1 MKLPHILKP
10 LLKKEKITS
19 VVWTKHIFFSRAQ
32 LKYGLERKDYLR
44 RWSDRPLM
52 QESSLANGSSA
63 AESNY
68 SGQFSENGFI
78 NHGSYLLES
87 KLLEKFNFTGFAF
100 FVQATGIL
108 DIVNHVGTPGTGDIK
123 LLAEFTYRAKLQVI
137 KLSPHTSHF

>member
-1 MKLPHILKP
+1 
-10 LLKKEKITS
+10 
-19 VVWTKHIFFSRAQ
+19 
-32 LKYGLERKDYLR
+32 
-44 RWSDRPLM
+44 M

-68 SGQFSENGFI
+68 SGLFSENGFI

-137 KLSPHTSHF
+137 KVISTHFPFLSLVLLLLQT

>member
-1 MKLPHILKP
+1 
-10 LLKKEKITS
+10 
-19 VVWTKHIFFSRAQ
+19 
-32 LKYGLERKDYLR
+32 
-44 RWSDRPLM
+44 M

-137 KLSPHTSHF
+137 KVISTHFPFLSFGVASAADSRD

>member
-1 MKLPHILKP
+1 
-10 LLKKEKITS
+10 
-19 VVWTKHIFFSRAQ
+19 
-32 LKYGLERKDYLR
+32 
-44 RWSDRPLM
+44 M

-137 KLSPHTSHF
+137 KVISTHFPFLSLVLLLLQTQGIELSEKVQSLIEKVRFLCYITA